1 MRARTTAA
9 AFLGA
14 LALVLPASGQAMA
27 DDDYD
32 GHHTLGRL
40 YYVVEDED
48 GDEYTRHISPA
59 DNDTC
64 YELTGTSRN
73 QPATEAYNRTESL
86 AVLFEGR
93 GCNGRA
99 VRTLPPGGGAHDV
112 EALSVYFRPTGGNGH
127 GHHDGGWNDDEDR
140 RVRRDARPEQG
151 RQANLVKPAVAAV
164 AAPAA
169 APAPRPADDEPAFD
183 ESTDEQSREDGQRDE
198 AGRPGDDQAEDENGQ
213 REEDG
218 ARDERGQADEDG
230 ARDEDEARDEDGARD
245 ERGQAD
251 EDEARDE
258 DGQRDERGQD
268 GDEEEEYGVLDTVFR
283 AIG

>member
-1 MRARTTAA
+1 MRVRTTAA

-40 YYVVEDED
+40 YYVVGDED

-64 YELTGTSRN
+64 YELTGTDRHR
-73 QPATEAYNRTESL
+73 PATEAYNRTESL

-99 VRTLPPGGGAHDV
+99 VRTLAPGGGAHDV
-112 EALSVYFRPTGGNGH
+112 EALSVYFRPTGGDGHH
-127 GHHDGGWNDDEDR
+127 GHHDGDWNDEDR

-151 RQANLVKPAVAAV
+151 AQPSLAKPAAATVAAL
-164 AAPAA
+164 A
-169 APAPRPADDEPAFD
+169 APAPRPGDDEPAD
-183 ESTDEQSREDGQRDE
+183 ESADEQSREDEQRGEDEDQRGEDEQRDE
-198 AGRPGDDQAEDENGQ
+198 SGRPGDDQSEDENGQ
-213 REEDG
+213 RGED
-218 ARDERGQADEDG
+218 DQRG
-230 ARDEDEARDEDGARD
+230 EDEQR
-245 ERGQAD
+245 D

-268 GDEEEEYGVLDTVFR
+268 GEEEEEFGVLDAVFR
-283 AIG
+283 SIG

>member
-48 GDEYTRHISPA
+48 GDEYTRHISPS

-64 YELTGTSRN
+64 YELTGTSRH

-99 VRTLPPGGGAHDV
+99 VRTLAPGGGAHDV
-112 EALSVYFRPTGGNGH
+112 EALSVYFRPTGGDGH

-151 RQANLVKPAVAAV
+151 RQTNLVKPAVAAV

-169 APAPRPADDEPAFD
+169 APAPRPADDEPSFD
-183 ESTDEQSREDGQRDE
+183 ESADEQSREDEQRGEDEQRDE

-213 REEDG
+213 RDE
-218 ARDERGQADEDG
+218 ARDERGQADED
-230 ARDEDEARDEDGARD
+230 EARD
-245 ERGQAD
+245 ERGQNE

>member
-27 DDDYD
+27 DDDHD
-32 GHHTLGRL
+32 DRHTLGRL

-64 YELTGTSRN
+64 YELTGTSRH

-99 VRTLPPGGGAHDV
+99 VRTLAPGDGAHDV

-127 GHHDGGWNDDEDR
+127 HGHDGDWNDDDR
-140 RVRRDARPEQG
+140 SVRRDARPEQG
-151 RQANLVKPAVAAV
+151 GLTHLAKPTVAAV
-164 AAPAA
+164 AAHAA
-169 APAPRPADDEPAFD
+169 APAARPGDDEPSA
-183 ESTDEQSREDGQRDE
+183 DEQWREDEQRGEDEEGRDE

-213 REEDG
+213 R
-218 ARDERGQADEDG
+218 
-230 ARDEDEARDEDGARD
+230 DEDEARDE
-245 ERGQAD
+245 RGQDD
-251 EDEARDE
+251 ENEARDQDE
-258 DGQRDERGQD
+258 QRDDRGQD
-268 GDEEEEYGVLDTVFR
+268 GEEEEEYGVLDAVFR
-283 AIG
+283 TLG

>member
-64 YELTGTSRN
+64 YELTGTSRH

-99 VRTLPPGGGAHDV
+99 VRTLAPGGGAHDV

-151 RQANLVKPAVAAV
+151 RQMNLVKPAVAPV

-169 APAPRPADDEPAFD
+169 FPADDEPAFD
-183 ESTDEQSREDGQRDE
+183 ESADEQSREDEQRGEDEDRRDE
-198 AGRPGDDQAEDENGQ
+198 AGRPGGDQAEDENGQ
-213 REEDG
+213 R
-218 ARDERGQADEDG
+218 
-230 ARDEDEARDEDGARD
+230 DEDEARDERGQDEARD
-245 ERGQAD
+245 ERGQDD
-251 EDEARDE
+251 ENEARDE

-268 GDEEEEYGVLDTVFR
+268 GEEEEEYGVLDTVFR